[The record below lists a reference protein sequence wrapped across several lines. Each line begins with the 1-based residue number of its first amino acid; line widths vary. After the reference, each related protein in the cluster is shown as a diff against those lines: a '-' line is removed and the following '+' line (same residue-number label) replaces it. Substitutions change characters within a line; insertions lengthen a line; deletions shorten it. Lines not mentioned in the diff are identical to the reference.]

1 MRSIPAATLL
11 TLSLAAC
18 STAGS
23 ARPEAV
29 AAVGAL
35 VDDWNRG
42 WKAEDPALAASG
54 YSADAE
60 FTNAFGF
67 HRTGRAAIEEYLT
80 EVFALDF
87 VMAGDSEEVER
98 SVTLLRPDV
107 ALVHSRIERRG
118 QTTASGADLGVR
130 RTSHLR
136 VFAEVD
142 GSWRIVSHLIS
153 DARATSRPDH

>member
-1 MRSIPAATLL
+1 MRSTALLALPLLACTASGPTPPPEAA
-11 TLSLAAC
+11 AI
-18 STAGS
+18 GS
-23 ARPEAV
+23 A
-29 AAVGAL
+29 
-35 VDDWNRG
+35 VDDWNRA
-42 WKAEDPALAASG
+42 WKIEDPALAASG

-67 HRTGRAAIEEYLT
+67 HRTGRTAIEEYLG

-87 VMAGDSEEVER
+87 VMTGDSSEVER
-98 SVTLLRPDV
+98 SITFLRPDV
-107 ALVHSRIERRG
+107 ALVHSRIERNG
-118 QTTASGADLGVR
+118 QTASDGSDLGVR

-136 VFAEVD
+136 VFAVVD